1 MVQAGAVTRA
11 KDASTVGR
19 NLRFIA
25 HLLVDVPGPHL
36 TTGRATSLYPVGST
50 ADARRASTAEMR
62 GLLDTSEAGRKK
74 RQISTLG
81 RDSERMF
88 AAGKVF
94 TQCEWPFHQGS
105 LRITGEMMTQPI
117 SAAHPHPRRR
127 VRVL

>member
-88 AAGKVF
+88 AAGHGF
-94 TQCEWPFHQGS
+94 PQCEGPLHQGS
-105 LRITGEMMTQPI
+105 LRRRGGRVTQADSP
-117 SAAHPHPRRR
+117 PPPQPRRR
-127 VRVL
+127 